1 MGESPAAGAD
11 MGPKGT
17 DMGAQGA
24 VIYWKL
30 QDLM

>member
-17 DMGAQGA
+17 DMGARTQGA
-24 VIYWKL
+24 V
-30 QDLM
+30 